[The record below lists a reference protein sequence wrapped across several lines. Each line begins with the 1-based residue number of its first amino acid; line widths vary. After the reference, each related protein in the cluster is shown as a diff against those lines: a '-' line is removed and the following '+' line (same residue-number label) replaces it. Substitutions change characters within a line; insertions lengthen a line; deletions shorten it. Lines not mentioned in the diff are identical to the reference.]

1 MLYQLQQTNG
11 IVFTKW
17 LHSLVCDPR
26 CFGGW
31 SAYLYMVYPCEHG
44 LTWLVCVRP
53 VLVLSLMTRARAVNF
68 SEPGRLGEK
77 AAGDQVTRHYKSSTA
92 NMEYLNSL
100 FDRVQ
105 FSLLP

>member
-11 IVFTKW
+11 IVFTKR
-17 LHSLVCDPR
+17 LHSLCDSR
-26 CFGGW
+26 SFGGW
-31 SAYLYMVYPCEHG
+31 CDYAYV

-53 VLVLSLMTRARAVNF
+53 VLVLRLMTRARAVNF

-92 NMEYLNSL
+92 NMEY
-100 FDRVQ
+100 
-105 FSLLP
+105 

>member
-1 MLYQLQQTNG
+1 MLRL
-11 IVFTKW
+11 
-17 LHSLVCDPR
+17 
-26 CFGGW
+26 
-31 SAYLYMVYPCEHG
+31 
-44 LTWLVCVRP
+44 
-53 VLVLSLMTRARAVNF
+53 TRARAVNF

-105 FSLLP
+105 FSPLP